1 MEPSMTAG
9 VEKPAGKKAPLM
21 TVEEAIGL
29 VTAGVS
35 ALGVEQVPVALAD
48 GRVLAQDLP
57 ARRTQPPADMSAM
70 DGYAV
75 RGSDIAQTPARLA
88 VIGESAAGR
97 PFTGS
102 VGPGQAVRI
111 FTGAV
116 VPEGADTVVIQENT
130 SRDGDFITTTA
141 PTAALRNV
149 RKKGCDFTAGTPGL
163 LAGRRLTGRDVMLA
177 AAMDHAFLPV
187 ARRPRVAVLQTGDE
201 LVLPGTGTGQDSE
214 IVVSNAFGL
223 ATLARRAGA
232 EVTDLGLVRD
242 DLAAIRAVVA
252 QALSGAFDLVI
263 SSGGASVG
271 DHDLMAPA
279 LRAEGVEL
287 FVHKI
292 ALRPGK
298 PLMFG
303 GKDGVRVLGLPG
315 NPVSSHVCA
324 MVFLVPLLRALQ
336 GDARPGPVTAPARLA
351 VAVPAND
358 VRRDF
363 MRARMDRHADGS
375 VHVTP
380 CGSQDSAMLSV
391 LAGADCLLIRPPFAP
406 AATAGDPCEIIP
418 FDD

>member
-1 MEPSMTAG
+1 MA
-9 VEKPAGKKAPLM
+9 LM

-35 ALGVEQVPVALAD
+35 ALGVEDVPVWEAE
-48 GRVLAQDLP
+48 GRVLARDLP
-57 ARRTQPPADMSAM
+57 ARRSQPPADMSAM

-75 RGSDIAQTPARLA
+75 RGADIAETPARLT

-97 PFTGS
+97 PFAGG

-130 SRDGDFITTTA
+130 TRDGDTVTTTA

-149 RKKGCDFTAGTPGL
+149 RLKGCDFSAGTPGIH
-163 LAGRRLTGRDVMLA
+163 AGRRLTGRDVMLA
-177 AAMDHAFLPV
+177 AAMDHATVPV
-187 ARRPRVAVLQTGDE
+187 ARRPRVALMQTGDE
-201 LVLPGTGTGQDSE
+201 LVMPGQGTGKDSE

-223 ATLARRAGA
+223 AVLARRAGA

-242 DLAAIRAVVA
+242 DLGAIRTVVERAV
-252 QALSGAFDLVI
+252 SGAFDLVV

-279 LRAEGVEL
+279 LRAEGVDL
-287 FVHKI
+287 SVHKI

-303 GKDGVRVLGLPG
+303 HRGDVRVLGLPG

-324 MVFLVPLLRALQ
+324 LVFLVPLLRALQ
-336 GDARPGPVTAPARLA
+336 GDSRPGPITAPARLA
-351 VAVPAND
+351 VDVPAND
-358 VRRDF
+358 ARRDF
-363 MRARMDRHADGS
+363 MRASMDRAADGS
-375 VHVTP
+375 VRVTP
-380 CGSQDSAMLSV
+380 FASQDSAMLSV
-391 LAGADCLLIRPPFAP
+391 LAAADCLLIRPPFA
-406 AATAGDPCEIIP
+406 AAARAGDACEIIP
-418 FDD
+418 LDD

>member
-1 MEPSMTAG
+1 MEPSATTGMD
-9 VEKPAGKKAPLM
+9 KPAGKKAPLM
-21 TVEEAIGL
+21 GVEEAIAL
-29 VTAGVS
+29 VTADAS
-35 ALGVEQVPVALAD
+35 ALGVEQVAVALAD

-75 RGSDIAQTPARLA
+75 RGADIAQTPARLA

-97 PFTGS
+97 PFAGA
-102 VGPGQAVRI
+102 VGPNEAVRI

-130 SRDGDFITTTA
+130 SRDGEIITTTA

-163 LAGRRLTGRDVMLA
+163 MAGRRLTGRDIMLA
-177 AAMDHAFLPV
+177 AAMDHATLPV
-187 ARRPRVAVLQTGDE
+187 ARRPRVALLQTGDE
-201 LVLPGTGTGQDSE
+201 LVLPGQGTGLDSE

-223 ATLARRAGA
+223 AALARRAGA
-232 EVTDLGLVRD
+232 DVTDLGLVRD

-252 QALSGAFDLVI
+252 QALSGAFDLVV

-271 DHDLMAPA
+271 DHDLMGPA

-303 GKDGVRVLGLPG
+303 SKSGVRVLGLPG

-336 GDARPGPVTAPARLA
+336 GDSAPGPVTAPARLA
-351 VAVPAND
+351 VDVPAND

-363 MRARMDRHADGS
+363 MRARMDRHADGT

-380 CGSQDSAMLSV
+380 CASQDSAMLSV
-391 LAGADCLLIRPPFAP
+391 LAAADCLLIRPPFAP
-406 AATAGDPCEIIP
+406 AAKAGDPCEIIP

>member
-75 RGSDIAQTPARLA
+75 RGGDIAQTPARLA

-102 VGPGQAVRI
+102 VGPGQTVRI

-116 VPEGADTVVIQENT
+116 VPEGADTVVIQENVT
-130 SRDGDFITTTA
+130 REGDTIATTA

-149 RKKGCDFTAGTPGL
+149 RKRGCDFSESAPGL
-163 LAGRRLTGRDVMLA
+163 FAGRRLTGRDIMLA
-177 AAMDHAFLPV
+177 AAMDHATVPV
-187 ARRPRVAVLQTGDE
+187 ARRPRVALLQTGDE
-201 LVLPGTGTGQDSE
+201 LVLPGQGTGNDSE

-223 ATLARRAGA
+223 AELARRAGA
-232 EVTDLGLVRD
+232 DVTDLGLIKD

-252 QALSGAFDLVI
+252 RALSGEFDLVV

-279 LRAEGVEL
+279 LKAEGVDL
-287 FVHKI
+287 SVHKI

-303 GKDGVRVLGLPG
+303 HRGPVRVLGLPG
-315 NPVSSHVCA
+315 NPVSSHVCG
-324 MVFLVPLLRALQ
+324 MVYLVPLIRALQ
-336 GDARPGPVTAPARLA
+336 GDSRPGPETVPARLA
-351 VAVPAND
+351 ADLPPND

-363 MRARMDRHADGS
+363 MRATIERGPDGAIHA
-375 VHVTP
+375 TP
-380 CGSQDSAMLSV
+380 CATQDSAMLSI
-391 LAGADCLLIRPPFAP
+391 LASADCLLVRPPFAP
-406 AATAGDPCEIIP
+406 EGHVGDPCEIIP

>member
-1 MEPSMTAG
+1 MS
-9 VEKPAGKKAPLM
+9 
-21 TVEEAIGL
+21 VEEAIGL

-35 ALGVEQVPVALAD
+35 ALGVEQVAVALAD

-75 RGSDIAQTPARLA
+75 RGADIAQTPARLD

-97 PFTGS
+97 PFAGA

-130 SRDGDFITTTA
+130 SRDGDIITTTA

-163 LAGRRLTGRDVMLA
+163 FAGRRLTGRDIMLA
-177 AAMDHAFLPV
+177 AAMDHATLPV
-187 ARRPRVAVLQTGDE
+187 ARRPRVALLQTGDE
-201 LVLPGTGTGQDSE
+201 LVLPGTGTGTGKDSE

-223 ATLARRAGA
+223 AALARRAGA

-242 DLAAIRAVVA
+242 DLSAIRAVVE
-252 QALSGAFDLVI
+252 QALSGAFDLVV

-303 GKDGVRVLGLPG
+303 SKSGVRVLGLPG

-336 GDARPGPVTAPARLA
+336 GDAAPGPATAPARLA
-351 VAVPAND
+351 VDVPAND

-380 CGSQDSAMLSV
+380 CASQDSAMLSV
-391 LAGADCLLIRPPFAP
+391 LAAADCLLIRPPFAP
-406 AATAGDPCEIIP
+406 AAQAGDPCDIIP

>member
-1 MEPSMTAG
+1 MA
-9 VEKPAGKKAPLM
+9 LM
-21 TVEEAIGL
+21 TVEEATGL
-29 VTAGVS
+29 VIAGAA
-35 ALGVEQVPVALAD
+35 ALGVEEVPVSAAA
-48 GRVLAQDLP
+48 GRVLARDLI
-57 ARRTQPPADMSAM
+57 ASRTQPPADMSAM

-75 RGSDIAQTPARLA
+75 RGADIAQTPARFS

-97 PFTGS
+97 PFAGR
-102 VGPGQAVRI
+102 VGPGEAVRI

-130 SRDGDFITTTA
+130 SRDGDVVTTLQ

-149 RKKGCDFTAGTPGL
+149 RLKGCDFSAGTAGLG
-163 LAGRRLTGRDVMLA
+163 AGRRLTGRDIMLA
-177 AAMDHAFLPV
+177 AAMDHARLPV
-187 ARRPRVAVLQTGDE
+187 ARRPRVALIQTGDE
-201 LVLPGTGTGQDSE
+201 LVLPGEGTGADSE

-223 ATLARRAGA
+223 AALARRAGA
-232 EVTDLGLVRD
+232 EVTDLGLVKD

-252 QALSGAFDLVI
+252 RALSGEFDLLV

-279 LRAEGVEL
+279 LRAEGVDL
-287 FVHKI
+287 SVHKI

-303 GKDGVRVLGLPG
+303 DRAGVRVLGLPG

-324 MVFLVPLLRALQ
+324 LTFLAPLLRAMQ
-336 GDARPGPVTAPARLA
+336 GDLAPGPQTAPARLA
-351 VAVPAND
+351 VDVPAND

-363 MRARMDRHADGS
+363 MRARMARAADGA

-380 CGSQDSAMLSV
+380 FPSQDSAMLSV
-391 LAGADCLLIRPPFAP
+391 LAAADCLLIRPPFAP
-406 AATAGDPCEIIP
+406 AGRAGDPCEIIP
-418 FDD
+418 LDD